1 MPIPSFL
8 NTFIQY
14 YTTAYAYRQRSIQIQ
29 AVAELSAYVRVHGI
43 KETRMQI
50 RSIAGKAPF
59 LTKLLEQNEEGEDLY
74 WIRSLCREYL
84 LNGERTFSLSTF
96 SSIPNR
102 AGHLYHWTGLD
113 PDTGLYVL
121 VPNNTHNPVYQG
133 HPLSNWIEF
142 GGICEDCGTPFLATT
157 SSQTCCD
164 SCSIQYNPKQYSHRV
179 EEDLGFEETE
189 EIRFG
194 IELEY
199 ENVTGK
205 QVYKTLRGHAQA
217 KRDGS
222 IRSGVEIVT
231 RPACISTHKEK
242 LADFYSQVAVKAE
255 SNTGMHVHIEKARLS
270 QYQIGFIMQF
280 LNNRTLAE
288 NIKTIAG
295 RDYVTNYYT
304 SLKDEHTMTYGLYY
318 DDHDKKV
325 IRNNTD
331 KYSALNTAK
340 QHTVEVRI
348 FASPNNAEECFARLD
363 FVNALVQYS
372 SPYTVS
378 VKALKDKFTWATFTS
393 YVKSHKKDF
402 PHLYTNYM
410 KEAS

>member
-1 MPIPSFL
+1 MPTSLPL
-8 NTFIQY
+8 DTFIRY
-14 YTTAYAYRQRSIQIQ
+14 YTSSSVYRSRSFQTLAI
-29 AVAELSAYVRVHGI
+29 AELSTYVRVHGI
-43 KETRMQI
+43 KETRVQI
-50 RSIAGKAPF
+50 KSLAGKAPF
-59 LTKLLEQNEEGEDLY
+59 LAKLLEQNGEGEDLY
-74 WIRSLCREYL
+74 WIRSLCYEYL
-84 LNGERTFSLSTF
+84 LNGEHVFSLLNF
-96 SSIPNR
+96 SSVPNR
-102 AGHLYHWTGLD
+102 AGQLYHRINRDLS
-113 PDTGLYVL
+113 TGLYVL
-121 VPNNTHNPVYQG
+121 IPNNIHNPIYQG
-133 HPLSNWIEF
+133 HSLYDWVEF
-142 GGICEDCGTPFLATT
+142 GNICEDCGTPYLAIT
-157 SSQTCCD
+157 SSQTSCD
-164 SCSIQYNPKQYSHRV
+164 SCSAQYNPKQYSHRV
-179 EEDLGFEETE
+179 EDDLGFEETK

-205 QVYKTLRGHAQA
+205 QVYKTLKGHAQA

-222 IRSGVEIVT
+222 IHSGVEIVT

-295 RDYVTNYYT
+295 RDYVTNHYT

-318 DDHDKKV
+318 DDYGKKV

-372 SPYTVS
+372 SPYSVS
-378 VKALKDKFTWATFTS
+378 VKTLKDKFTWTTFAS
-393 YVKSHKKDF
+393 YVKNHKKDF